1 MTSPS
6 SPPITIQQNVPLA
19 PLTTIGLGGSA
30 RLFVSCRTLEQLCEA
45 LQYARDRTLR
55 VHILGGGSNVIF
67 SDKGFNGLVIRVEMK
82 GVTFAD
88 EGDSVTVGAAAGEE
102 WDHFVQQCIGR
113 GLAGIECLSGIPGL
127 VGATPIQN
135 VGAYGQEVSQTI
147 VRVRAVNRTT
157 LEARDFSNADC
168 HFGYRQSFFK
178 SSDGSNFVVT
188 GVTFRLQKHG
198 LPAIRYPEL
207 QRFLDSS
214 TAWQSLPTEKQKLQA
229 VRDAV
234 LTLRKRKS
242 MVLDASDPHS
252 RSVGSF
258 FTNPILGDEELN
270 EVRTRWSNSGEK
282 EPIPTFPSSEGT
294 KIPAAWLVE
303 KAGFRKGYRA
313 GGVGVSQNHS
323 LALVNYGGA
332 THELLDLA
340 DRIQKSVLDR
350 FGISLEREPVV
361 VRFE

>member
-6 SPPITIQQNVPLA
+6 STSISIQQNVPLA
-19 PLTTIGLGGSA
+19 PLTSIGLGGNA
-30 RLFVSCRTLEQLCEA
+30 RLFASCPTPEQLCEA
-45 LQYARDRTLR
+45 LQYARDRDLR

-67 SDKGFNGLVIRVEMK
+67 SDQGFDGLVIRMEMK
-82 GVTFAD
+82 GMTFAND
-88 EGDSVTVGAAAGEE
+88 GDSVAVSAAAGEE
-102 WDHFVQQCIGR
+102 WDNLVQQCIAR

-135 VGAYGQEVSQTI
+135 VGAYGQEVCQTI
-147 VRVRAVNRTT
+147 VRVRTIDRTT

-168 HFGYRQSFFK
+168 RFGYRQSFFK
-178 SSDGSNFVVT
+178 SGDGSSFVVT
-188 GVTFRLQKHG
+188 GVTFRLPKHA
-198 LPAIRYPEL
+198 LPTIRYPEL
-207 QRFLDSS
+207 QKFLDSS
-214 TAWQSLPTEKQKLQA
+214 TAGQSLSTGEQKLQA

-242 MVLDASDPHS
+242 MVLDVSDPHS

-313 GGVGVSQNHS
+313 GGAGVSQNHS

-340 DRIQKSVLDR
+340 DRIQKAVRDR
-350 FGISLEREPVV
+350 FGIFLEREPVV